1 MIQLSHGSAHLGR
14 VNLNAARPLT
24 VSCYNFRKA
33 ACALTQMWVYMKEV
47 FTLIFFILSISAF
60 VLSIRSFKNKG
71 FLFNNAYIYAS
82 NSERE
87 RMDKKPY
94 YRQSAV
100 VFLLIGIVFAL
111 IAVETLLETGW
122 IVYIVLQIL
131 TAIIVYVIISSVLI
145 KDKK

>member
-1 MIQLSHGSAHLGR
+1 M
-14 VNLNAARPLT
+14 
-24 VSCYNFRKA
+24 
-33 ACALTQMWVYMKEV
+33 
-47 FTLIFFILSISAF
+47 
-60 VLSIRSFKNKG
+60 SIRSFKNKG